1 VPLVTVVIDA
11 SLSSNARH
19 ERRPH
24 SRSREKAGGA
34 NELFDAPAGLV
45 LDPVADS

>member
-11 SLSSNARH
+11 SLSSNAPR
-19 ERRPH
+19 ERRPPL
-24 SRSREKAGGA
+24 REKARGA

-45 LDPVADS
+45 LDPVAAS